1 MTLRLSIDVTH
12 PAKTWR
18 PITALQRQK
27 AAEHCLAESIIYRA
41 IAQRL
46 GRRVGENTVF
56 TA

>member
-1 MTLRLSIDVTH
+1 LTN

-18 PITALQRQK
+18 PITELERQK

>member
-46 GRRVGENTVF
+46 GRRVRENTVF